1 MASFHNQLLSKAL
14 ELYPSL
20 TVEDLKPYLFR
31 SRSTNAY
38 DAMNLLARS
47 MGVALDQAS
56 GEDCANSSQTQLAL
70 EKIYMVCISHVFF
83 IILLAALFLNNLDT
97 DVLKNSSKWYYIL
110 N

>member
-1 MASFHNQLLSKAL
+1 MASFHSQLLSKAL

-38 DAMNLLARS
+38 DAVNLLARS
-47 MGVALDQAS
+47 VGVALDQAS

-70 EKIYMVCISHVFF
+70 EKVYMVCISHVFVIVF
-83 IILLAALFLNNLDT
+83 LSALFLNNLDIFR
-97 DVLKNSSKWYYIL
+97 NSSKCIS
-110 N
+110 